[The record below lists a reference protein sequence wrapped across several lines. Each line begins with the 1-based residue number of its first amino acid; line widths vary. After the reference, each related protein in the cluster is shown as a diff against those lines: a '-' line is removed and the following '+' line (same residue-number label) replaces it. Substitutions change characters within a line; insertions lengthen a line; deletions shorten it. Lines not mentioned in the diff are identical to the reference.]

1 MEIKELR
8 DILQHTLLQH
18 PRFHSRL
25 VSSPGGVPAWVLMDA
40 ADVDLEYH
48 VVEEEA
54 SDVDSSQR
62 HVAGDEGGGGGGKG
76 GFTKRWVT
84 KSISSLAAQCYQNR
98 LLLLTPL
105 THLLLTLSPLPTT
118 TRIHHALG
126 DGISLMS
133 LLLAATRRTDN
144 PDLLPSLPGSLG
156 ASTRQKTSSSSEP
169 PLSSS
174 DGSSSGTN
182 RSSISEGGSSK
193 GKEAAAELSRKKGS
207 FRRLLTLLW
216 VALVRA
222 VLAVWRM
229 VRVTVN
235 TTMQIL
241 EYLAVLLW
249 VADTPTPIKGG
260 PHLHC
265 HALPRCFAVSPEMS
279 LEDVSTIRKAVKG
292 TTVNDVMLTVISGG
306 IERYLVLLG
315 ITNGGSPLPHRL
327 RVSALALF
335 NLRPAPGLQERLP
348 DGSLDVPEWAPA
360 HAARGMQA
368 LAALCASRKDSLMA
382 HGTYLN
388 GRLLMPLVGCKAQ
401 CWFSWWAPAVP
412 CASRKESLM
421 AHWTYLNG
429 RMLMPL
435 VGCKA
440 SGVVCWRYVEVWY
453 GEVLRYGMVRCVEV
467 WSGMVRCVEV
477 WYGMVRCVEVW
488 YGMVRCVEVWY
499 GMVRCVEVW
508 YGMVRC
514 VEVWYGMVRCVE
526 VWYGMVRCVE
536 VWYGMVRCV
545 EVWYGMV
552 RCVEVWYG
560 MVRYGMVRCVEVWYG
575 MVRCVEVWYGMV
587 RCVEVWYGM
596 VRCVE
601 VWYGMVRCVEVWYGM
616 VRCVEVWYGLVRC
629 VEVWYGMVR
638 CVEVWYGMVRC
649 VEVWYGLVRCV
660 EVWYGMV
667 RCVEVWYGMV
677 RCVEV
682 WYGMVRCVEVWSGMV
697 RCVEVWSMLL
707 FPVPFK
713 AGGSEDVLVL
723 LVGTNSAVCFEEGLP
738 DGSLDVPQWAPA
750 HAARGVQGLLDGS
763 PDVPERARLLMPL
776 LGCKPVAVLT
786 RRSLDET
793 TLSLSNVLGPYSAYP
808 FLSPLPG
815 FPTLNPLFLPTATH
829 CSLSQPV
836 AVLTRRSLDQTTLSL
851 SSVPIA
857 ALTRRSL
864 DQTTLSLSSVPVAA
878 LTRHSL
884 DQTTLSLSNVVGP
897 LEEVALHGHP
907 IAAIIPSVV
916 GSNHVSLG
924 PSLHPHP
931 NSESFFSR

>member
-1 MEIKELR
+1 MAPGDLTNRDADPSLPAVAAESRGTVKTVAVDETHVNEGLRLRKLRLGKDDQKRQTLHVPKAHVRSADSASPSSLQATPEPVSPVGRLFLDDDFYTTILCVLEFKNEMEIKELR

-76 GFTKRWVT
+76 GEEERGGGGEGEGALESQVVRLQ
-84 KSISSLAAQCYQNR
+84 SLPPFDPNRPLWQVHLIHLPAGTRPSEPRQRHSAAVF
-98 LLLLTPL
+98 
-105 THLLLTLSPLPTT
+105 
-118 TRIHHALG
+118 RIHHALG

-229 VRVTVN
+229 VRVIVN

-335 NLRPAPGLQERLP
+335 NLRPAPGLQELSELMAGQRSQARWGNHLGNILLPLPIYSRAQGRSYRPSQQSDSEARNGETPRQQSDLGDKICRGGEEEGEGRVGKGEEEQEGRVRRAEEVERL
-348 DGSLDVPEWAPA
+348 GAM
-360 HAARGMQA
+360 R
-368 LAALCASRKDSLMA
+368 ALCASRKDSLMA
-382 HGTYLN
+382 HWTYLN
-388 GRLLMPLVGCKAQ
+388 GRLLMPLVGCK
-401 CWFSWWAPAVP
+401 
-412 CASRKESLM
+412 
-421 AHWTYLNG
+421 
-429 RMLMPL
+429 
-435 VGCKA
+435 
-440 SGVVCWRYVEVWY
+440 
-453 GEVLRYGMVRCVEV
+453 
-467 WSGMVRCVEV
+467 
-477 WYGMVRCVEVW
+477 
-488 YGMVRCVEVWY
+488 
-499 GMVRCVEVW
+499 
-508 YGMVRC
+508 
-514 VEVWYGMVRCVE
+514 
-526 VWYGMVRCVE
+526 
-536 VWYGMVRCV
+536 
-545 EVWYGMV
+545 
-552 RCVEVWYG
+552 
-560 MVRYGMVRCVEVWYG
+560 
-575 MVRCVEVWYGMV
+575 
-587 RCVEVWYGM
+587 
-596 VRCVE
+596 
-601 VWYGMVRCVEVWYGM
+601 
-616 VRCVEVWYGLVRC
+616 
-629 VEVWYGMVR
+629 
-638 CVEVWYGMVRC
+638 
-649 VEVWYGLVRCV
+649 
-660 EVWYGMV
+660 
-667 RCVEVWYGMV
+667 
-677 RCVEV
+677 
-682 WYGMVRCVEVWSGMV
+682 
-697 RCVEVWSMLL
+697 
-707 FPVPFK
+707 
-713 AGGSEDVLVL
+713 
-723 LVGTNSAVCFEEGLP
+723 
-738 DGSLDVPQWAPA
+738 
-750 HAARGVQGLLDGS
+750 
-763 PDVPERARLLMPL
+763 
-776 LGCKPVAVLT
+776 
-786 RRSLDET
+786 
-793 TLSLSNVLGPYSAYP
+793 
-808 FLSPLPG
+808 
-815 FPTLNPLFLPTATH
+815 
-829 CSLSQPV
+829 
-836 AVLTRRSLDQTTLSL
+836 
-851 SSVPIA
+851 
-857 ALTRRSL
+857 
-864 DQTTLSLSSVPVAA
+864 PVAA
-878 LTRHSL
+878 LTRRSL

-916 GSNHVSLG
+916 GSNHALTCHIQTYKGAARIVVSAVKQNV
-924 PSLHPHP
+924 PNPHMLCRCFLEAFRQL
-931 NSESFFSR
+931 NEEVKTIV